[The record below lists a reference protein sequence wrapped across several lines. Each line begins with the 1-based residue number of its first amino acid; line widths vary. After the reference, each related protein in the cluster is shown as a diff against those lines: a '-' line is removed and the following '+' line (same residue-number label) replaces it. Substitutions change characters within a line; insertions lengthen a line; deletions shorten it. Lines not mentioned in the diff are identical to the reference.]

1 MISKDS
7 GLNDNL
13 YHNFV
18 QERRSFETTIF
29 NRQRGSVVQLIMKD
43 HPLGAR

>member
-18 QERRSFETTIF
+18 QERRSFESIIL
-29 NRQRGSVVQLIMKD
+29 NRQRNPAIQSILVD